1 MRHSSKKLDKSHFD
15 YFTEHGFTDELI
27 TIVMDLGWDTID
39 IENFILLYNHQNN
52 KRVPIPIFKK
62 KKGIYEEKM
71 ERRMKR
77 RKKKKRKEKEGKKR
91 KDEKKK
97 KEKEEEKKK
106 KDKEDEKKKKE
117 KGRDS
122 VGNKDSGDERRGNK
136 IDSKER
142 KSVGENST
150 KGKGKSGNV
159 PGKKGKL
166 ISKRSGQKTR
176 VNEPLVHLGGN
187 TEQEMDRF
195 FTEGRR
201 WDERHGNEVRRL
213 YEEGRRDEEV
223 NASEVNP
230 YEVNASEVNASEVNE
245 DIQTG
250 EGDQR
255 SDSDSIV
262 RSEVNA
268 SEATEN
274 RENAESAVADAIV
287 ENVSQASNRNIET
300 GDSEEQSDSQGNG
313 GNDIAHGASGG
324 NAQSGGGGSS
334 FESER
339 RFDCRFCPGSFLM
352 Y

>member
-1 MRHSSKKLDKSHFD
+1 M
-15 YFTEHGFTDELI
+15 
-27 TIVMDLGWDTID
+27 
-39 IENFILLYNHQNN
+39 
-52 KRVPIPIFKK
+52 
-62 KKGIYEEKM
+62 
-71 ERRMKR
+71 
-77 RKKKKRKEKEGKKR
+77 
-91 KDEKKK
+91 
-97 KEKEEEKKK
+97 
-106 KDKEDEKKKKE
+106 
-117 KGRDS
+117 
-122 VGNKDSGDERRGNK
+122 
-136 IDSKER
+136 
-142 KSVGENST
+142 T

-166 ISKRSGQKTR
+166 ISKSSGQKTQ

-230 YEVNASEVNASEVNE
+230 YEVNASEVNEH
-245 DIQTG
+245 IQTG

-268 SEATEN
+268 SEETEN
-274 RENAESAVADAIV
+274 RENAESAVVDAIV

-300 GDSEEQSDSQGNG
+300 GDSEE
-313 GNDIAHGASGG
+313 
-324 NAQSGGGGSS
+324 
-334 FESER
+334 
-339 RFDCRFCPGSFLM
+339 
-352 Y
+352 

>member
-1 MRHSSKKLDKSHFD
+1 M
-15 YFTEHGFTDELI
+15 
-27 TIVMDLGWDTID
+27 
-39 IENFILLYNHQNN
+39 
-52 KRVPIPIFKK
+52 
-62 KKGIYEEKM
+62 EKM

-77 RKKKKRKEKEGKKR
+77 RKKKMRRKGRKKKRTKRRKKMRRKRRKKKMIKRRKKKKR
-91 KDEKKK
+91 KRRKN
-97 KEKEEEKKK
+97 
-106 KDKEDEKKKKE
+106 E

-136 IDSKER
+136 IDSKGR
-142 KSVGENST
+142 KYGGENST
-150 KGKGKSGNV
+150 EGKGKSGNV

-176 VNEPLVHLGGN
+176 VNEQLVHFGGN

-195 FTEGRR
+195 LTEGRR
-201 WDERHGNEVRRL
+201 WDERHGNAVRRL

-223 NASEVNP
+223 NASEVNR
-230 YEVNASEVNASEVNE
+230 YEVNASEVNDSEVNE
-245 DIQTG
+245 KRRTG
-250 EGDQR
+250 EGDQTC
-255 SDSDSIV
+255 DSDGIV
-262 RSEVNA
+262 GSEVNA

-274 RENAESAVADAIV
+274 RENTESAVADAIV
-287 ENVSQASNRNIET
+287 ENVGQASNRNIET

-324 NAQSGGGGSS
+324 KAQSGGGGSS

-352 Y
+352 YQSYLTHVQTAHPNWEDEIQSGISPSAVAVIGDSESDTAVAVLDDNDENERTLEE